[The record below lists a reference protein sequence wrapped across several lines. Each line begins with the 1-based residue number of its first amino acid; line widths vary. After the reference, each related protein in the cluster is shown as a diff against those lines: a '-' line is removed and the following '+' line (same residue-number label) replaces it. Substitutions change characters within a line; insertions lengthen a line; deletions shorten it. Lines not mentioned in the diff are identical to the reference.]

1 MSFSELGFPDQNW
14 SSPSAVDKAA
24 RGVVLLCV
32 ALTAVT
38 ELIGRIGLF
47 ADGSYMLYYI
57 LQTHGTFIQEQTRAG
72 VDTLI
77 QFPLVSALRLGITNI
92 SYLSDLW
99 NASLVLI
106 PAALWT
112 LSLYIL
118 RRHPA
123 FWFVAIL
130 FAFVAG
136 SAGLFA
142 IGEYNTAYALFAC
155 GVAILITGVH
165 SKVYATLLVAVALAS
180 VASYPSSL
188 YFGVASAVLTMAVLL
203 RKWKLMRKISFI
215 IFALGIAATAFISS
229 SVVGL
234 LGILYPQGAAIAGAE
249 NYLQPFRS
257 DQGQFTLSLIFISLF
272 MFAWLLRRTWVHVAL
287 GVGLIPVIV
296 FTPSN
301 PITFDYSA
309 REIVGFVL
317 LMAVL
322 VVVAALTYQRLVM
335 LPTLMIVCA
344 TAFVMWT
351 TSIISTDAIGYNNYL
366 NNFRSAELTGTGV
379 VTDVDGNVNVAKAS
393 QVYDPR
399 FAWSWGESFLSVDLV
414 PYGKHYLVLNP
425 GLSGTNGLTKGLLS
439 NQLPL
444 PWRYHY
450 RN

>member
-1 MSFSELGFPDQNW
+1 
-14 SSPSAVDKAA
+14 
-24 RGVVLLCV
+24 
-32 ALTAVT
+32 
-38 ELIGRIGLF
+38 
-47 ADGSYMLYYI
+47 
-57 LQTHGTFIQEQTRAG
+57 
-72 VDTLI
+72 
-77 QFPLVSALRLGITNI
+77 
-92 SYLSDLW
+92 
-99 NASLVLI
+99 
-106 PAALWT
+106 
-112 LSLYIL
+112 
-118 RRHPA
+118 
-123 FWFVAIL
+123 
-130 FAFVAG
+130 
-136 SAGLFA
+136 
-142 IGEYNTAYALFAC
+142 
-155 GVAILITGVH
+155 
-165 SKVYATLLVAVALAS
+165 
-180 VASYPSSL
+180 
-188 YFGVASAVLTMAVLL
+188 
-203 RKWKLMRKISFI
+203 
-215 IFALGIAATAFISS
+215 
-229 SVVGL
+229 
-234 LGILYPQGAAIAGAE
+234 
-249 NYLQPFRS
+249 
-257 DQGQFTLSLIFISLF
+257 